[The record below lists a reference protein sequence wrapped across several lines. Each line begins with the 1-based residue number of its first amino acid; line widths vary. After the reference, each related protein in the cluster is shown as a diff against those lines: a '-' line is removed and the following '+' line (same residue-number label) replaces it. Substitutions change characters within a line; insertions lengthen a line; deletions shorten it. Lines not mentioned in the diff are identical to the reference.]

1 MGNMF
6 DTSDDTAPVTQDDF
20 DFEGAGNAAE
30 GAEAKE
36 PDAQQ
41 QAQGAEDGNKAP
53 EDEGNAKEE
62 LILGKYKTTED
73 LAKAHE
79 SLQKRLG
86 DMRNELGN
94 LRKQAAQPQEQEGQQ
109 QQQSSDS
116 GWDDK
121 QWDDFDKHMS
131 EQYSKRGWRAIWE
144 LAVDAARQTVTPLQ
158 EVINSEQLTKAQTE
172 AVDSELSL
180 LGAVDEEGNAVFPDA
195 GELIHDM
202 EAFLDRHPYFID
214 LLVSQHQNRRAGKL
228 PDTDT
233 GVLEVLYKAVKADK
247 VEGLG
252 RQAYAKGVQ
261 QGAAQAQA
269 KAGAG
274 MQKPGAKQ
282 TNTEPSPE
290 EQIVNDIFAH
300 KRGGFFI

>member
-6 DTSDDTAPVTQDDF
+6 DTSEETAPVTEEFF
-20 DFEGAGNAAE
+20 DFEGTGNAAE
-30 GAEAKE
+30 GAETQE
-36 PDAQQ
+36 PEEQQ
-41 QAQGAEDGNKAP
+41 QAEDGNQAP
-53 EDEGNAKEE
+53 ENKGDAKEE

-86 DMRNELGN
+86 DMRNELGH
-94 LRKQAAQPQEQEGQQ
+94 LRKQAQPQEQEGQQ
-109 QQQSSDS
+109 QDGQQQLSDS

-121 QWDDFDKHMS
+121 QWDDFDRHMS
-131 EQYSKRGWRAIWE
+131 EQYSKRGWRAIWD

-158 EVINSEQLTKAQTE
+158 DVINSEQLTKAQTE
-172 AVDSELSL
+172 AIDSELSIL
-180 LGAVDEEGNAVFPDA
+180 NAVDEEGNAIFPDA

-202 EAFLDRHPYFID
+202 EAFLDSHPYFID
-214 LLVSQHQNRRAGKL
+214 LLVNQHQSRRAGKM

-252 RQAYAKGVQ
+252 KQAYAKGVQ
-261 QGAAQAQA
+261 QGAAQTQA
-269 KAGAG
+269 KVGAG
-274 MQKPGAKQ
+274 LQKPGTKQ
-282 TNTEPSPE
+282 TNTELSPE